1 MVAERDPEVIRVTEL
16 LKTAIRIAGVSHRE
30 IEKRLGQSP
39 GYLSRLFAGTIEL
52 KFRHVLEIIKV
63 IQLDPAEFFQLAY
76 PRQPR
81 AVSPGARKVRD
92 MLSIFP
98 PSEPG
103 SYGGGRDTRERD
115 RGDTQDEIESMIR
128 SAVRKLLQELG
139 GPAA

>member
-1 MVAERDPEVIRVTEL
+1 MAAPERDPEVIRVTEL

-52 KFRHVLEIIKV
+52 KFRHILEIVKV
-63 IQLDPAEFFQLAY
+63 IQIDPAEFFQLAY

-81 AVSPGARKVRD
+81 TVSPGARKVRD
-92 MLSIFP
+92 LLSIFP
-98 PSEPG
+98 PSETSA
-103 SYGGGRDTRERD
+103 SYGGGREREKQED
-115 RGDTQDEIESMIR
+115 IESMIR
-128 SAVRKLLQELG
+128 SAVRKLLTELG